1 MSFSSVSCL
10 KQRMRGDRM
19 RVSCPAQTPLWRRAD
34 GYNALCMKTVAESG
48 KARWQHET
56 LEPALKKS
64 PERATTFTTISGRP
78 IDRLY
83 TAEDVEGIDYDR
95 DVNNPG
101 VFPYTR
107 GIHPTGYRGKLW
119 TMRQFAGFGTPE
131 DTNGRY
137 KTLLKAGGTGLSVA
151 FDLPTLMGRDPDHE
165 LSLGEVGK
173 CGVSI
178 MSLADMETL
187 FDGIQLAD
195 ITTSMTINSP
205 AAMIFAMYLV
215 VAEQQG
221 ADWKKISGTIQN
233 DILKEFIAQ
242 KEYIFP
248 PRPSMRLITDIFAFC
263 ADQVPKWNTISV
275 SGYHIREAG
284 ATAVQELAFTLRDG
298 LEYVQWGVDAG
309 LDVDAFVPQISFFF
323 NAHSDFFEEIA
334 KYRAARKIWAEA
346 MRDRFHARNERSWKL
361 RFHSQTA
368 GVSLTAQQP
377 YNNVVRT
384 ALQALSAV
392 LGGTNSL
399 HTNSLDEALALPT
412 AEAATLAL
420 RTQQIIAHESGV
432 TNVVDP
438 LGGSYF
444 VEKLTKDMEDGALAY
459 FRTIDAMGGMVDAI
473 ERGFPQQEIAESS
486 YRFQQAF
493 ERKEKIMVGVN
504 AFVQQDDPPLEILYI
519 DESTSDTQLAKLE
532 ALRKTRDRERVTRSL
547 DALRAAAG
555 TTENLMPRILDAVR
569 AYATVGEMCD
579 ALRDVWGEYE
589 EVPII

>member
-1 MSFSSVSCL
+1 
-10 KQRMRGDRM
+10 
-19 RVSCPAQTPLWRRAD
+19 
-34 GYNALCMKTVAESG
+34 MKPVVAETA
-48 KARWQHET
+48 KATWEREV
-56 LEPALKKS
+56 LEPTLKKA
-64 PERATTFTTISGRP
+64 PERAGPFTTISGRP

-83 TAEDVEGIDYDR
+83 TADDIADLDPEADVAY
-95 DVNNPG
+95 PG
-101 VFPYTR
+101 EFPYTR

-131 DTNGRY
+131 ETNERY
-137 KTLLKAGGTGLSVA
+137 KQLLAAGGTGLSVA
-151 FDLPTLMGRDPDHE
+151 FDLPTLMGRDPDHP

-178 MSLADMETL
+178 VSLADMERL
-187 FDGIQLAD
+187 FEGITLAD

-205 AAMIFAMYLV
+205 APMIFAMYLV
-215 VAEQQG
+215 VAERQG
-221 ADWKKISGTIQN
+221 ADWRTLSGTIQN

-248 PRPSMRLITDIFAFC
+248 PRPSMKLITDIFQFC
-263 ADQVPKWNTISV
+263 VKEVPRWNTISV

-284 ATAVQELAFTLRDG
+284 STSLQELAFTLRDG
-298 LEYVQWGVDAG
+298 IEYVQWGIDAG
-309 LDVDAFVPQISFFF
+309 LDVDEFVPRISFFF

-334 KYRAARKIWAEA
+334 KYRAARKIWARV
-346 MRDRFHARNERSWKL
+346 MRDRFGAKDERSLKL
-361 RFHSQTA
+361 RFHTQTA

-412 AEAATLAL
+412 TEAATLAL
-420 RTQQIIAHESGV
+420 RTQQVIAHESGV

-444 VEKLTKDMEDGALAY
+444 IERLTLDMEEGAYKY
-459 FRTIDAMGGMVDAI
+459 FDAIDRMGGMVAAI
-473 ERGFPQQEIAESS
+473 EQGFPQREIAEAS

-493 ERKEKIMVGVN
+493 EKKEKIMVGVN
-504 AFVQQDDPPLEILYI
+504 AYVDPNEPPFPILYI
-519 DESTSDTQLAKLE
+519 DDQAADQQLARLAELK
-532 ALRKTRDRERVTRSL
+532 RTRDNAAVGRTLVALQEAARSGANTMYPLL
-547 DALRAAAG
+547 DC
-555 TTENLMPRILDAVR
+555 VR

-579 ALRDVWGEYE
+579 ALRAVWGEYE
-589 EVPII
+589 EVPSI

>member
-1 MSFSSVSCL
+1 MKAVEEG
-10 KQRMRGDRM
+10 Q
-19 RVSCPAQTPLWRRAD
+19 QTF
-34 GYNALCMKTVAESG
+34 K
-48 KARWQHET
+48 
-56 LEPALKKS
+56 
-64 PERATTFTTISGRP
+64 TISGRP
-78 IDRLY
+78 INELY
-83 TAEDVEGIDYDR
+83 TPGDR
-95 DVNNPG
+95 DGVEPAPPG
-101 VFPYTR
+101 TFPYTR
-107 GIHPTGYRGKLW
+107 GIHATGYRGKLW

-137 KTLLKAGGTGLSVA
+137 KELLAAGGTGLSVA

-173 CGVSI
+173 CGVNVT
-178 MSLADMETL
+178 SLADMETL
-187 FDGIQLAD
+187 FDGISLQD
-195 ITTSMTINSP
+195 ISTSMTINSP

-215 VAEQQG
+215 VAEKQG
-221 ADWKKISGTIQN
+221 ADWQTLAGTIQN

-263 ADQVPKWNTISV
+263 SQSVPRWNTISV

-284 ATAVQELAFTLRDG
+284 ATAAQELAFTLRDG
-298 LEYVQWGVDAG
+298 IEYVQWGIDAG
-309 LDVDAFVPQISFFF
+309 LDVDDFVPRISFFF

-334 KYRAARKIWAEA
+334 KYRAARTLWAQA
-346 MRDRFHARNERSWKL
+346 MRERFGARSERSWKL

-384 ALQALSAV
+384 ALQALAAV

-412 AEAATLAL
+412 AASATLAL
-420 RTQQIIAHESGV
+420 RTQQILAHESGI
-432 TNVVDP
+432 TQAADP

-444 VEKLTKDMEDGALAY
+444 VERLTRDMEKEALAY
-459 FRTIDAMGGMVDAI
+459 FERIDNLGGMVAAI
-473 ERGFPQQEIAESS
+473 EEGFPQREIAESS
-486 YRFQQAF
+486 YRFQQAV
-493 ERKEKIMVGVN
+493 EQREQVIVGVN
-504 AFVQQDDPPLEILYI
+504 DFVQDDEPPIEILYI
-519 DESTSDTQLAKLE
+519 DEGASDIQLAKLE
-532 ALRKTRDRERVTRSL
+532 ALKKRRDQTAVARAL
-547 DALRAAAG
+547 DALSASAH
-555 TTENLMPRILDAVR
+555 TSENLMPRILDAVR

-579 ALRDVWGEYE
+579 ALRAVWGEYE

>member
-1 MSFSSVSCL
+1 VRTTTETG
-10 KQRMRGDRM
+10 KQRWER
-19 RVSCPAQTPLWRRAD
+19 
-34 GYNALCMKTVAESG
+34 
-48 KARWQHET
+48 ET

-64 PERATTFTTISGRP
+64 PERAAAFTTVSGRP

-83 TAEDVEGIDYDR
+83 TPEDVAGIDYAR
-95 DVNNPG
+95 DLNDPG
-101 VFPYTR
+101 DFPYTR

-131 DTNGRY
+131 DTNERY
-137 KTLLKAGGTGLSVA
+137 KTLLRAGGTGLSVA

-173 CGVSI
+173 CGVNVT
-178 MSLADMETL
+178 SLADMETL
-187 FDGIQLAD
+187 FDSIRLAD

-205 AAMIFAMYLV
+205 AAIIFAMYLV
-215 VAEQQG
+215 VAEKQG
-221 ADWKKISGTIQN
+221 ADWKTLSGTIQN

-248 PRPSMRLITDIFAFC
+248 PRPSMRIITDIFAFC
-263 ADQVPKWNTISV
+263 SRRVPRWNTISV

-284 ATAVQELAFTLRDG
+284 ATALQELAFTLRDG
-298 LEYVQWGVDAG
+298 LEYVRWGVDAG
-309 LDVDAFVPQISFFF
+309 LDVDDFVPRMSFFF

-334 KYRAARKIWAEA
+334 KYRSARKIWAEA
-346 MRDRFHARNERSWKL
+346 LRDRFGAKNERSWKL

-432 TNVVDP
+432 ANVVDP

-444 VEKLTKDMEDGALAY
+444 IEKLTKDMEDGALAY
-459 FRTIDAMGGMVDAI
+459 FDTIDRMGGMVEAI
-473 ERGFPQQEIAESS
+473 ERGFPQTEIAESS

-504 AFVQQDDPPLEILYI
+504 ELAAADESPIAILYI
-519 DESTSDTQLAKLE
+519 DDSAGERQLAKLD
-532 ALRKTRDRERVTRSL
+532 ALKQTRDTDAVTRSL
-547 DALRAAAG
+547 DGLRAAAR
-555 TTENLMPRILDAVR
+555 TTENVMPRILDAVR

>member
-1 MSFSSVSCL
+1 
-10 KQRMRGDRM
+10 
-19 RVSCPAQTPLWRRAD
+19 
-34 GYNALCMKTVAESG
+34 MKTAAPGTSTSKECRGS
-48 KARWQHET
+48 
-56 LEPALKKS
+56 
-64 PERATTFTTISGRP
+64 FTTISGRP
-78 IDRLY
+78 INQLY
-83 TAEDVEGIDYDR
+83 TPADIASLDYER
-95 DVNNPG
+95 DLGDPG

-107 GIHPTGYRGKLW
+107 GIHPTGYHGKLW

-131 DTNGRY
+131 ETNRRY
-137 KTLLKAGGTGLSVA
+137 TQLLKAGGTGLSVA

-165 LSLGEVGK
+165 LSLGETGK
-173 CGVSI
+173 CGVNVT
-178 MSLADMETL
+178 SLADMETL
-187 FDGIQLAD
+187 FDGIHLGD

-215 VAEQQG
+215 VAEKQG
-221 ADWKKISGTIQN
+221 ADWKTLSGTIQN
-233 DILKEFIAQ
+233 DIHKEFIAQ

-248 PRPSMRLITDIFAFC
+248 PRPSMRIITDIFGFC
-263 ADQVPKWNTISV
+263 AKEAPKWNTISV

-284 ATAVQELAFTLRDG
+284 STALQELAFTLRDG
-298 LEYVQWGVDAG
+298 VEYVQWGVDAG
-309 LDVDAFVPQISFFF
+309 LDIDDFVPRISFFF

-334 KYRAARKIWAEA
+334 KYRAARKIWANV
-346 MRDRFHARNERSWKL
+346 MRDRFGAKSERSWKL

-459 FRTIDAMGGMVDAI
+459 FDQIDRMGGMVEAI
-473 ERGFPQQEIAESS
+473 ERGFPQKEIAESS
-486 YRFQQAF
+486 YRFQQAV
-493 ERKEKIMVGVN
+493 ERREKVIVGVN
-504 AFVQQDDPPLEILYI
+504 DFVQEDEPPIEILYI
-519 DESTSDTQLAKLE
+519 DESAAEKQLAKLE
-532 ALRKTRDRERVTRSL
+532 RLRTSRDTDAVKRSL
-547 DALRAAAG
+547 DRLRAAAR
-555 TTENLMPRILDAVR
+555 TTDNLMPPILDAVR
-569 AYATVGEMCD
+569 SYATVGEMCD

-589 EVPII
+589 EVPVI

>member
-1 MSFSSVSCL
+1 M
-10 KQRMRGDRM
+10 
-19 RVSCPAQTPLWRRAD
+19 
-34 GYNALCMKTVAESG
+34 CMKTAAETERQ
-48 KARWQHET
+48 RWERET
-56 LEPALKKS
+56 LAPALAKS
-64 PERATTFTTISGRP
+64 PERSHRFTTISGRP
-78 IDRLY
+78 VERLY
-83 TAEDVEGIDYDR
+83 TAEDLDR
-95 DVNNPG
+95 IEVARDIAQPG
-101 VFPYTR
+101 EFPYTR
-107 GIHPTGYRGKLW
+107 GIHPTGYRGRLW

-131 DTNGRY
+131 ETNERY
-137 KTLLKAGGTGLSVA
+137 KTLLRAGGTGLSVA

-173 CGVSI
+173 CGVNVT
-178 MSLADMETL
+178 SLADMETL
-187 FDGIQLAD
+187 FDGIPLGD

-215 VAEQQG
+215 VAEKQG
-221 ADWKKISGTIQN
+221 ADWKQLSGTIQN

-248 PRPSMRLITDIFAFC
+248 PRPSMRIITDIFAFC
-263 ADQVPKWNTISV
+263 SRHVPRWNTISV

-284 ATAVQELAFTLRDG
+284 ATALQELAFTLRDG
-298 LEYVQWGVDAG
+298 LEYVQWGIEAG
-309 LDVDAFVPQISFFF
+309 LEVDDFVPRVSFFF

-334 KYRAARKIWAEA
+334 KYRAARKLWAEA
-346 MRDRFHARNERSWKL
+346 MRDRFSAKSDRSWKL

-412 AEAATLAL
+412 AETATLAL

-444 VEKLTKDMEDGALAY
+444 VERLTKDMEEGALAY
-459 FRTIDAMGGMVDAI
+459 FEQIDKMGGMVEAI
-473 ERGFPQQEIAESS
+473 ERGFPQKEIAESA
-486 YRFQQAF
+486 YRFQQAV
-493 ERKEKIMVGVN
+493 EQKEKIIVGVN
-504 AFVQQDDPPLEILYI
+504 GLVQPDEPPIEILYI
-519 DESTSDTQLAKLE
+519 DETASERQLAKLE
-532 ALRKTRDRERVTRSL
+532 QLRRTRDRGAVERSL
-547 DALRAAAG
+547 DGLRTAARGA
-555 TTENLMPRILDAVR
+555 ENLMTPILDAVR
-569 AYATVGEMCD
+569 AYATIGEMCD
-579 ALRDVWGEYE
+579 ALREVWGEYE
-589 EVPII
+589 EVPVI

>member
-1 MSFSSVSCL
+1 
-10 KQRMRGDRM
+10 
-19 RVSCPAQTPLWRRAD
+19 
-34 GYNALCMKTVAESG
+34 MKTAAETG
-48 KARWQHET
+48 KERWERGI
-56 LEPALKKS
+56 LEPTLKKA
-64 PERATTFTTISGRP
+64 PERPGPFTTISGRP

-83 TAEDVEGIDYDR
+83 TPDDLRSLDYDR
-95 DVNNPG
+95 DLADPG
-101 VFPYTR
+101 RFPYTR
-107 GIHPTGYRGKLW
+107 GIHATGYRGRLW

-131 DTNGRY
+131 ETNERY
-137 KTLLKAGGTGLSVA
+137 RQLLKAGGTGLSVA

-173 CGVSI
+173 CGVNI
-178 MSLADMETL
+178 TSLADMETL
-187 FDGIQLAD
+187 FDGIDLGG

-205 AAMIFAMYLV
+205 APMIYAMYLV

-221 ADWKKISGTIQN
+221 ASWQTLSGTIQN

-248 PRPSMRLITDIFAFC
+248 PRPSMRLITDVFTFSAER
-263 ADQVPKWNTISV
+263 VPKWNTISV

-284 ATAVQELAFTLRDG
+284 ATAAQELAFTLRDG
-298 LEYVQWGVDAG
+298 VEYVQYGIDAG
-309 LDVDAFVPQISFFF
+309 LNVDEFGPRISFFF
-323 NAHSDFFEEIA
+323 NSHSDFFEEIA
-334 KYRAARKIWAEA
+334 KYRAARRIWAHV
-346 MRDRFHARNERSWKL
+346 MRDRFKARSPRTWQL
-361 RFHSQTA
+361 RFHTQTA

-384 ALQALSAV
+384 ALQALAAV

-444 VEKLTKDMEDGALAY
+444 VEKLTRELEEEALTY
-459 FRTIDAMGGMVDAI
+459 FETIDRMGGMVEAI
-473 ERGFPQQEIAESS
+473 ERGYPQKEIAESA
-486 YRFQQAF
+486 YRFQQSM
-493 ERKEKIMVGVN
+493 EKREKVIVGVN
-504 AFVQQDDPPLEILYI
+504 DFVAENEKPIEILYI
-519 DESTSDTQLAKLE
+519 DESAAEKQLMKLKQ
-532 ALRKTRDRERVTRSL
+532 LKKTRDNAAVRRTL
-547 DALRAAAG
+547 DALKAAAP
-555 TTENLMPRILDAVR
+555 TSANTMPLLIDAVR

-579 ALRDVWGEYE
+579 ALREVWGEYE
-589 EVPII
+589 ETPII